1 MNEDGRKKVNLIT
14 PKMTPKER
22 AAAYAKGEEVDR
34 IPTSLSAGET
44 APPLY
49 GIPIC
54 DYYFSADAM
63 VEVESRLAEDF
74 QADNMGIGL
83 GLRTLV
89 EALGTELAYPKD
101 SVSYIVKP
109 ALGSL
114 EDVENMELVN
124 VTKDGRFPLIIEAFQ
139 RLQERYGQERVLS
152 SGLAGPF
159 TTAASLFGTEN
170 FLKATVRNKEG
181 VHKLL
186 QYSTD
191 CVVKCCQDLNR
202 ILGIKF
208 MLSEPMVSRNL
219 LSKKQFCEF
228 FLPYLKQSVERM
240 NQFQGSTGIHICGTT
255 KDRWAE
261 VVDAGVSSFW
271 VDNCESLKELKE
283 AYGDRIAISGNVVP
297 VDVLRNGTAED
308 IVRKTLVPDTND
320 AVPGTNDT
328 QIPRILFLPALL
340 IICCFLGYTVNMIYE
355 LADGMLQSE
364 TK

>member
-1 MNEDGRKKVNLIT
+1 MKLMKLE
-14 PKMTPKER
+14 MTPKER

-63 VEVESRLAEDF
+63 VEVETRLAEDF

-89 EALGTELAYPKD
+89 EALGTELAYPKE

-109 ALGSL
+109 ALESL
-114 EDVENMELVN
+114 KDVENMELAD
-124 VTKDGRFPLIIEAFQ
+124 VTKDGRFPLIIEAFR
-139 RLQERYGQERVLS
+139 RLQERYGQERILS

-159 TTAASLFGTEN
+159 TTAASLFGTEK

-186 QYSTD
+186 QYTTD

-208 MLSEPMVSRNL
+208 TLSEPMVSRNL

-255 KDRWAE
+255 NDRWKE

-297 VDVLRNGTAED
+297 VDVLRNGTTED
-308 IVRKTLVPDTND
+308 IEKNVRSCIAEAADNPCGYNLCPGCTTPVGTSKEHMTAFMNAA
-320 AVPGTNDT
+320 AVYGRGAKKGHMPK
-328 QIPRILFLPALL
+328 
-340 IICCFLGYTVNMIYE
+340 
-355 LADGMLQSE
+355 GME
-364 TK
+364 AYM